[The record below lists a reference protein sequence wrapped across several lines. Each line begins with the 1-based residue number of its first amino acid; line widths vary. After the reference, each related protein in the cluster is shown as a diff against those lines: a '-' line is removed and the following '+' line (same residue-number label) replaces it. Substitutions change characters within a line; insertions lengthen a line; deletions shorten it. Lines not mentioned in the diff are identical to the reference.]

1 MPDDLEI
8 GAAAIGQPVLLDRQ
22 GNDAAAEYLSFLICH
37 DLIQR
42 VDERRGR
49 CRLTQGFPPPAA
61 GSVRRGAVNDIRTIL
76 AAYNRSNGLNLVAL
90 AALLTQSPSA
100 PDHVNTFGTPGYGI
114 AGLID
119 RNKDIE
125 DQSMTL
131 KPKRNGIWR
140 LVLDFSWREQMLKL
154 TRSAGSAVR

>member
-1 MPDDLEI
+1 
-8 GAAAIGQPVLLDRQ
+8 
-22 GNDAAAEYLSFLICH
+22 
-37 DLIQR
+37 
-42 VDERRGR
+42 
-49 CRLTQGFPPPAA
+49 
-61 GSVRRGAVNDIRTIL
+61 VNDIRTIL

-140 LVLDFSWREQMLKL
+140 LVLDFCWREQMLKL